1 MKTILKIYLYHLLAI
16 LYASEF
22 DSLSYY
28 DRFDMAVQSYKEGRF
43 RLAEDRF
50 LSILSKDREYRDP
63 AAQLMLGK
71 AQYNQGKFHEAL
83 RSGKSVLTNYFQS
96 PYDMHANY
104 LIGDIALSRGKYTQ
118 AFEAYLSIR
127 SSVKD
132 SSFMDDLENRLLT
145 CIALGLKEDK
155 IEGIMFREQNE
166 INKSIL
172 NIVRSYI
179 SWKNGDN
186 YGLVSSIELVDST
199 LIPDSFYDIYKSLK
213 YYQNSQL
220 FNQNTIAV
228 VLPLSGIEKDKGLSY
243 LLGLSDLFDEPN
255 IINSIRFLIFDT
267 GGNNIDALKAI
278 KSITSDLN
286 IICVLGPLLDDEV
299 LAISELAGSLA
310 ILAPKSGSSD
320 LAAIS
325 NNLFFLSP
333 SHNIIARRT
342 AQIMVKEMSLKNIA
356 ILSPA
361 YGKYKYMTEQ
371 FIDELFQ
378 LGIDPVIVE
387 VYHEKPENIR
397 RQFKSIRKTAWSL
410 IPEKNPD
417 EGSMNMAID
426 SLDALFDVDVDD
438 FLDVPEEE
446 KKMTRKDS
454 NQVILETIDGFY
466 IPIAEDE
473 LIYVGTQLPLYN
485 LKTILFGNEN
495 WLNMEQLNQKLIGP
509 HVQGMHIVSDVSK
522 PTSNSDVDNYTN
534 FYALAFDHGNFLQSI
549 LGNSII
555 NRRLFIQN
563 LRNQTGY
570 DGQHTHI
577 QFSGIN
583 NNENGT
589 VQILKYQRNRL
600 MKLGIYDGLN
610 YKKYSE

>member
-255 IINSIRFLIFDT
+255 IINSIRF
-267 GGNNIDALKAI
+267 
-278 KSITSDLN
+278 
-286 IICVLGPLLDDEV
+286 
-299 LAISELAGSLA
+299 
-310 ILAPKSGSSD
+310 
-320 LAAIS
+320 
-325 NNLFFLSP
+325 
-333 SHNIIARRT
+333 
-342 AQIMVKEMSLKNIA
+342 
-356 ILSPA
+356 
-361 YGKYKYMTEQ
+361 
-371 FIDELFQ
+371 
-378 LGIDPVIVE
+378 
-387 VYHEKPENIR
+387 
-397 RQFKSIRKTAWSL
+397 
-410 IPEKNPD
+410 
-417 EGSMNMAID
+417 
-426 SLDALFDVDVDD
+426 
-438 FLDVPEEE
+438 
-446 KKMTRKDS
+446 
-454 NQVILETIDGFY
+454 
-466 IPIAEDE
+466 
-473 LIYVGTQLPLYN
+473 
-485 LKTILFGNEN
+485 
-495 WLNMEQLNQKLIGP
+495 
-509 HVQGMHIVSDVSK
+509 
-522 PTSNSDVDNYTN
+522 
-534 FYALAFDHGNFLQSI
+534 
-549 LGNSII
+549 
-555 NRRLFIQN
+555 
-563 LRNQTGY
+563 
-570 DGQHTHI
+570 
-577 QFSGIN
+577 
-583 NNENGT
+583 
-589 VQILKYQRNRL
+589 
-600 MKLGIYDGLN
+600 
-610 YKKYSE
+610 